1 MKQWKESL
9 PPERRAEF
17 DNEVMGGLTALFF
30 GAKNKLNLL
39 KNPKAFVQEN
49 ILNPQNVFK
58 NIEKNVFNI
67 P

>member
-9 PPERRAEF
+9 PPERHAEF
-17 DNEVMGGLTALFF
+17 DNEVAGALLAFLL
-30 GAKNKLNLL
+30 GAKNKGNLL

-49 ILNPQNVFK
+49 ILNPQNVLK
-58 NIEKNVFNI
+58 NIEQNVLNI